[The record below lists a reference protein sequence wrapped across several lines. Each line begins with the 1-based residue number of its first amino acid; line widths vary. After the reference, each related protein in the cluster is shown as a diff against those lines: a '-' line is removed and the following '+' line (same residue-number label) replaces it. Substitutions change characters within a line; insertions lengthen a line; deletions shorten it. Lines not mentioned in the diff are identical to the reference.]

1 MNLFPSRGGWPFLG
15 PPNCD
20 FELNTNSPQAQG
32 LVAWWPIIG
41 NARGIAPVRDR
52 YGEHHLVFPGGA
64 SNPAWS
70 AREQIGFAPHYD
82 GTDDYLSIPDYS
94 IFTGLAAFTFNV
106 WFNPDTITAGALGH
120 GGTGAANQI
129 LGMRSDRDALEV
141 QIGESDE
148 AYVWMR
154 NLADSEFSVE
164 TSTSPLAAKETALIT
179 VRYDGARL
187 AIHIN
192 GIFVVDDA
200 VTGVTDTMTSGYI
213 GSHEGERNYFDGV
226 IGDTRLYNR
235 ALSPAEI
242 WAMYAPQTRWELC
255 RPLVPHFPGVTLA
268 AGGVDVSLDTLA
280 LTGAAQGMTVSPG
293 AVNVALD
300 ALGLTAAAQSL
311 TVQAVTTIAL
321 DALALVGAARG
332 LTVVPGEATTAL
344 DLLTLTGV
352 AQGLTVSS
360 GAVSV
365 ALDALGLT
373 ATAQGLTVSP
383 GAVTVVLDALGLSA
397 SAETITISSGVIVA
411 LNALALSI
419 QAESLG
425 VSPGAVAVELA
436 SLGLTGAAQGL
447 DILPG
452 AVTIALDALTLAS
465 AAGPLTVSTGIR
477 VALDALA
484 LTGTVLGTT
493 VEPGSVGVSLDALN
507 LTAAILAL
515 SIAAGADMIDVD
527 VSDALVWGA
536 AVADALLYHVEV
548 SDTSRE

>member
-1 MNLFPSRGGWPFLG
+1 MALPATDSFTDSNGTQLTAHSSDWTLNSGDFDIQSNACAPDAGGELG
-15 PPNCD
+15 
-20 FELNTNSPQAQG
+20 AH
-32 LVAWWPIIG
+32 W
-41 NARGIAPVRDR
+41 NADVFDDDQYAE
-52 YGEHHLVFPGGA
+52 GEIKAV
-64 SNPAWS
+64 
-70 AREQIGFAPHYD
+70 
-82 GTDDYLSIPDYS
+82 
-94 IFTGLAAFTFNV
+94 
-106 WFNPDTITAGALGH
+106 
-120 GGTGAANQI
+120 AANRAI
-129 LGMRSDRDALEV
+129 GVACRCATNASENYYGWYSTSSNSYVFKVVADSWTSLGSGSAFSASDVIRLEV
-141 QIGESDE
+141 SGTTLTPMVGGVEEDPPGAQTDATFESGS
-148 AYVWMR
+148 A
-154 NLADSEFSVE
+154 
-164 TSTSPLAAKETALIT
+164 
-179 VRYDGARL
+179 
-187 AIHIN
+187 
-192 GIFVVDDA
+192 
-200 VTGVTDTMTSGYI
+200 GVSGYNDSVDARI
-213 GSHEGERNYFDGV
+213 DDWEG
-226 IGDTRLYNR
+226 GDL
-235 ALSPAEI
+235 
-242 WAMYAPQTRWELC
+242 
-255 RPLVPHFPGVTLA
+255 GG
-268 AGGVDVSLDTLA
+268 GGVDVSLDTLA

-321 DALALVGAARG
+321 DALALIGVAQG
-332 LTVVPGEATTAL
+332 LTVSPGEATTAL
-344 DLLTLTGV
+344 DLLTLTG
-352 AQGLTVSS
+352 ATQGLTVSS

-383 GAVTVVLDALGLSA
+383 GAVSVVLDALGLSA

-536 AVADALLYHVEV
+536 MVADALLYHVEV